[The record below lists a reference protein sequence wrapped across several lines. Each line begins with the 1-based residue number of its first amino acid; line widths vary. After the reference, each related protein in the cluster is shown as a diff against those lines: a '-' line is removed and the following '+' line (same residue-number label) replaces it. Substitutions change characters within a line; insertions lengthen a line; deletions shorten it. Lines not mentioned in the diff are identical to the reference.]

1 MAILSLPKQSRLSDT
16 SAVIHSIDAEQW
28 VPRPIDEVFVFFS
41 DAFNLESITPPR
53 VHFHVITSRPIE
65 LKSGALI
72 NYKMRLNGIP
82 LKWTTRIETWDPPH
96 EFSDIQLSGPYK
108 LWSHTHTF
116 STKNGGTT
124 MTDHVDYELPLGP
137 LGELVHK
144 AWVRRDV
151 ESIFAYR
158 EKIIRER
165 FS

>member
-1 MAILSLPKQSRLSDT
+1 M
-16 SAVIHSIDAEQW
+16 IHSIDAEQW
-28 VPRPIDEVFVFFS
+28 VPRPIDEVFAFFS
-41 DAFNLESITPPR
+41 DALNLESITPAR
-53 VHFHVITSRPIE
+53 VHFHVITPRPIE

-96 EFSDIQLSGPYK
+96 KFSDIQLSGPYK

-116 STKNGGTT
+116 ATKNGGTT

-137 LGELVHK
+137 LGELVHS
-144 AWVRRDV
+144 AGVRRDV